1 MLLPVVAL
9 LAAWNDIAL
18 PALAATNDGYNM
30 IHRKLG
36 RGKALTA
43 VVADTLA
50 TPVLPPLTLP
60 EFPRPGPL
68 PLYLLF
74 RDL

>member
-1 MLLPVVAL
+1 MLLPVIAL
-9 LAAWNDIAL
+9 LAARNDIAL

-36 RGKALTA
+36 RGKTLTA

>member
-1 MLLPVVAL
+1 MLLPVIAL
-9 LAAWNDIAL
+9 LAARNDIAL
-18 PALAATNDGYNM
+18 PALAATNDRYNM
-30 IHRKLG
+30 IHRQLG

-43 VVADTLA
+43 VVADALA